1 MKLKSNLV
9 ELNLPQKNTMTMA
22 EVVNTV
28 EVIQNKI
35 QNMGKELT
43 AWDFLNI
50 SAEINSADE
59 CAATINNL
67 LSNSAAIVNCD
78 SFDYNDETYYR
89 GDIIYKRINGT
100 TIHIL
105 SSIQGGYIPEI
116 TKTGDNQFQI
126 IYNYS
131 SETPTETQL
140 PPFNFEIAQPDNT
153 NVYNYVHTSSTG
165 VSFPLQTEYTALYYD
180 AEKTNLIDP
189 VVRFYDKRGEEIL
202 ADYYIDIDEAGKI
215 TIGIPTYDVVSGY
228 NAAQRKA
235 YKKGFTSQL
244 PRRNQKTET
253 LTIKSIV
260 KVVMR

>member
-9 ELNLPQKNTMTMA
+9 ELNLPLKKTMTME
-22 EVVNTV
+22 EVVNTTQI
-28 EVIQNKI
+28 IQNKI

-89 GDIIYKRINGT
+89 GDIIYKSINGT

-105 SSIQGGYIPEI
+105 SSIQGGYIPEVQ
-116 TKTGDNQFQI
+116 KTGDNQYQI

-131 SETPTETQL
+131 SKTPTETQL
-140 PPFNFEIAQPDNT
+140 PPFNLDIDQPA
-153 NVYNYVHTSSTG
+153 NVNIYNYICTESNG
-165 VSFPLQTEYTALYYD
+165 VTFPLQTKYAALYHD
-180 AEKTNLIDP
+180 GNFIDP

-202 ADYYIDIDEAGKI
+202 ADYYIDIDESDNI

-235 YKKGFTSQL
+235 YKKGYTSQL
-244 PRRNQKTET
+244 PRRNQKAEISKTY
-253 LTIKSIV
+253 KSIV

>member
-1 MKLKSNLV
+1 
-9 ELNLPQKNTMTMA
+9 MTME
-22 EVVNTV
+22 EVVSTL
-28 EVIQNKI
+28 EAIQSKI
-35 QNMGKELT
+35 QNMSKELT

-59 CAATINNL
+59 CAAIINNL

-78 SFDYNDETYYR
+78 SFDYNDETYSR

-105 SSIQGGYIPEI
+105 SSIQGGYIPTIQESEN
-116 TKTGDNQFQI
+116 NQYKI

-131 SETPTETQL
+131 STNPTEQSLTFDLNITQ
-140 PPFNFEIAQPDNT
+140 PTGI
-153 NVYNYVHTSSTG
+153 NVYNYVYTNSTG
-165 VSFPLQTEYTALYYD
+165 IAFPLQTKCAALYHHD
-180 AEKTNLIDP
+180 GDNTIFIDP

-202 ADYYIDIDEAGKI
+202 ADYYIDIDEADKI

-228 NAAQRKA
+228 NMAQRQA
-235 YKKGFTSQL
+235 YKRGYTSQL
-244 PRRNQKTET
+244 PRRNQKALSSITY
-253 LTIKSIV
+253 KSIV

>member
-9 ELNLPQKNTMTMA
+9 ELNLPLKKTMTME
-22 EVVNTV
+22 EVVNTTQI
-28 EVIQNKI
+28 IQNKI

-67 LSNSAAIVNCD
+67 LSNSSAIVNCD
-78 SFDYNDETYYR
+78 SFDYNDEAYYR

-105 SSIQGGYIPEI
+105 SSIQGGYVPEI
-116 TKTGDNQFQI
+116 TELGDNKYQI
-126 IYNYS
+126 VYNYS
-131 SETPTETQL
+131 STTPIEQSKS
-140 PPFNFEIAQPDNT
+140 FELNIKQPEGI
-153 NVYNYVHTSSTG
+153 NVYNYVYTLSSG
-165 VSFPLQTEYTALYYD
+165 VTFPLQTMCAALYHKG
-180 AEKTNLIDP
+180 ETTTFVDP

-202 ADYYIDIDEAGKI
+202 SDYYIDIDETGNI
-215 TIGIPTYDVVSGY
+215 TIGIPTYDVISGY
-228 NAAQRKA
+228 NTAQRKA
-235 YKKGFTSQL
+235 YKKGYTSQL
-244 PRRNQKTET
+244 PRRNQKAET
-253 LTIKSIV
+253 SKTYKSIV